1 MKGAAAI
8 LIVASTSIAH
18 ATEPATLTLTCQGTT
33 TITAEDSK
41 PEPIS
46 IGITLNFTARTMVGF
61 YSPSGEGFP
70 VKITGLSEANVA
82 FGGSNKTDT
91 WFIDGNID
99 RATGD
104 VEASSVIF
112 DQTTRSFLPSV
123 SYSLKCRSA

>member
-61 YSPSGEGFP
+61 YSPSGEGFQ
-70 VKITGLSEANVA
+70 VRITGLNEANVA

-91 WFIDGNID
+91 WLIDGNID

-104 VEASSVIF
+104 VEASSMIF
-112 DQTTRSFLPSV
+112 DQTTRSFVPSV